1 MFGEIFFLYCAF
13 VITVCGVL
21 AISLRNPIHCVL
33 LVLLLFFHMAAVYLT
48 LQAEFLAAIQI
59 IVYAGAILVMYLFV
73 LFLVNLQQEL
83 RLPALTPKPI
93 VGYALAAVLCGGMLW
108 GVAGFVPGGKG
119 QWPLEALREV
129 THTKALSRE
138 LFTHHFLSLE
148 IAGVLLLI
156 ALVAALTLAR
166 KQPSAVEDCVA
177 GAAATEAKAGEGGH
191 AGSSQCACGNKDQG
205 GAA

>member
-48 LQAEFLAAIQI
+48 LQAEFLAAVQI

-73 LFLVNLQQEL
+73 LFLVNLQREL
-83 RLPALTPKPI
+83 RLPALTPKP
-93 VGYALAAVLCGGMLW
+93 VMGYALAAALCGGMLW
-108 GVAGFVPGGKG
+108 GVAGFVPGGRG
-119 QWPLEALREV
+119 QWPLETLREV
-129 THTKALSRE
+129 THTRALSRE

-166 KQPSAVEDCVA
+166 RQPPAVEAA
-177 GAAATEAKAGEGGH
+177 GAAHAEAQAQAGGG
-191 AGSSQCACGNKDQG
+191 GQTNGGNSACGNKDQG

>member
-73 LFLVNLQQEL
+73 LFLVNLQREL
-83 RLPALTPKPI
+83 RLPALTPKPV
-93 VGYALAAVLCGGMLW
+93 VGYALAAALCGGMLW
-108 GVAGFVPGGKG
+108 GVAGFVPGAKG
-119 QWPLEALREV
+119 AWPLETLREA
-129 THTKALSRE
+129 THTRALSRE

-166 KQPSAVEDCVA
+166 RQP
-177 GAAATEAKAGEGGH
+177 AATDAEAPASAGEGGKWV
-191 AGSSQCACGNKDQG
+191 CGNKDQG

>member
-21 AISLRNPIHCVL
+21 AITLRNPIHCVL
-33 LVLLLFFHMAAVYLT
+33 LVLVLFFHMAAVYLT

-73 LFLVNLQQEL
+73 LFLVNLQKEL
-83 RLPALTPKPI
+83 RLPALTPKPV
-93 VGYALAAVLCGGMLW
+93 VGYALAAALCGGMLW

-119 QWPLEALREV
+119 PWPLETLREA
-129 THTKALSRE
+129 THTRALSRE

-166 KQPSAVEDCVA
+166 RQPSAAD
-177 GAAATEAKAGEGGH
+177 TEVQIQAGEGGRC
-191 AGSSQCACGNKDQG
+191 SCGNKDQG

>member
-13 VITVCGVL
+13 VIVVCGVL

-48 LQAEFLAAIQI
+48 LQAEFLAAIQV

-73 LFLVNLQQEL
+73 LFLVNLQHEL
-83 RLPALTPKPI
+83 RLPALTAKP
-93 VGYALAAVLCGGMLW
+93 VAGYALAAMLCGGMLW
-108 GVAGFVPGGKG
+108 GVAGFAPGGKG
-119 QWPLEALREV
+119 AWPLETLREV

-138 LFTHHFLSLE
+138 LFSNHFLSLE
-148 IAGVLLLI
+148 IAGVLLLA

-166 KQPSAVEDCVA
+166 KQPACT
-177 GAAATEAKAGEGGH
+177 AAPAQNDGDAH
-191 AGSSQCACGNKDQG
+191 CCANGDNDQG

>member
-93 VGYALAAVLCGGMLW
+93 VGYALAAALCGGMLW

-119 QWPLEALREV
+119 QWPLEALREA

-138 LFTHHFLSLE
+138 LFTHYFLSLE

-166 KQPSAVEDCVA
+166 KQPSAVEAAGVAFNEATA
-177 GAAATEAKAGEGGH
+177 GAGGH
-191 AGSSQCACGNKDQG
+191 DECSQCACGNKDQG

>member
-1 MFGEIFFLYCAF
+1 M
-13 VITVCGVL
+13 
-21 AISLRNPIHCVL
+21 
-33 LVLLLFFHMAAVYLT
+33 
-48 LQAEFLAAIQI
+48 
-59 IVYAGAILVMYLFV
+59 
-73 LFLVNLQQEL
+73 
-83 RLPALTPKPI
+83 
-93 VGYALAAVLCGGMLW
+93 
-108 GVAGFVPGGKG
+108 PGGKG

-166 KQPSAVEDCVA
+166 KQPSAVEACVA

>member
-48 LQAEFLAAIQI
+48 LQAEFLAAVQI

-73 LFLVNLQQEL
+73 LFLVNLQREL
-83 RLPALTPKPI
+83 RLPALTPKP
-93 VGYALAAVLCGGMLW
+93 VMGYALAAALCGGMLW
-108 GVAGFVPGGKG
+108 GVAGFVPGGRG
-119 QWPLEALREV
+119 QWPLETLREV
-129 THTKALSRE
+129 THTRALSRE

-166 KQPSAVEDCVA
+166 RQPPAVEAADAAHAEAQAQA
-177 GAAATEAKAGEGGH
+177 GGG
-191 AGSSQCACGNKDQG
+191 GQTNGGNSACGNKDQG

>member
-93 VGYALAAVLCGGMLW
+93 VGYALAAALCGGMLW

-119 QWPLEALREV
+119 QWPLEALREA

-166 KQPSAVEDCVA
+166 KQPSAVEACVA

>member
-73 LFLVNLQQEL
+73 LFLV
-83 RLPALTPKPI
+83 
-93 VGYALAAVLCGGMLW
+93 
-108 GVAGFVPGGKG
+108 
-119 QWPLEALREV
+119 
-129 THTKALSRE
+129 
-138 LFTHHFLSLE
+138 
-148 IAGVLLLI
+148 
-156 ALVAALTLAR
+156 
-166 KQPSAVEDCVA
+166 
-177 GAAATEAKAGEGGH
+177 
-191 AGSSQCACGNKDQG
+191 
-205 GAA
+205 